1 MAIMSQRQGLGFDTG
16 IVSDTRNVNHIVT
29 GMLDM
34 FGEGIRFLRDPTR
47 GGLASVLNEVA
58 GQTTHGLSIRQA
70 DIPIDEEVEGACEM
84 LGLDPLLV
92 ANEGKLIAIVPPA
105 AADDVLDAM
114 RTHEHGR
121 RAVRLGRIGAEH
133 PRIVV
138 MKTAI
143 GGTRVIP
150 MPIDEVLPRI
160 C

>member
-84 LGLDPLLV
+84 LGLDPLYV
-92 ANEGKLIAIVPPA
+92 ANEGIFACVADATIAEKLLAHLRTYEGASEA
-105 AADDVLDAM
+105 ALIGTV
-114 RTHEHGR
+114 TSEHPGK
-121 RAVRLGRIGAEH
+121 VVMQSRIGGK
-133 PRIVV
+133 RVV
-138 MKTAI
+138 SYLT
-143 GGTRVIP
+143 G
-150 MPIDEVLPRI
+150 EQLPRI